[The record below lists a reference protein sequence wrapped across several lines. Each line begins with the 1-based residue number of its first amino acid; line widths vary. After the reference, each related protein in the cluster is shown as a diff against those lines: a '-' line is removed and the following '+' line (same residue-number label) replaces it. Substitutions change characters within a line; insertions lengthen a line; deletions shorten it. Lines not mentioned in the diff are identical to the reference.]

1 MKIETA
7 SLERGAPV
15 RRVVYDD
22 ARAESTDNPK
32 PTSPTSP
39 SGPWAWAAAL
49 ARYTFGY
56 EQQQPEST
64 TPEIETR

>member
-22 ARAESTDNPK
+22 ARPEGTDKPK
-32 PTSPTSP
+32 ATSP

-49 ARYTFGY
+49 ARFAFGY

-64 TPEIETR
+64 TPEIKTR

>member
-15 RRVVYDD
+15 RRVVFDD
-22 ARAESTDNPK
+22 ARPESTDNRK
-32 PTSPTSP
+32 ATSP
-39 SGPWAWAAAL
+39 SGPWAWASAL
-49 ARYTFGY
+49 ARYAFGH

>member
-15 RRVVYDD
+15 RRVVFDD
-22 ARAESTDNPK
+22 ARPESTDKPK
-32 PTSPTSP
+32 STTA
-39 SGPWAWAAAL
+39 SGPWAWAATL
-49 ARYTFGY
+49 ARYAFGH

-64 TPEIETR
+64 TPEIEIR

>member
-22 ARAESTDNPK
+22 ARTESTDKPK
-32 PTSPTSP
+32 STTP
-39 SGPWAWAAAL
+39 SGPWGWAAVL
-49 ARYTFGY
+49 ARYAFRH

-64 TPEIETR
+64 TPEIEIR